1 MVESGL
7 GLPNTILQYLRQLNG
22 VSMRVDLRFS
32 CQNIKCRVKGSNATL
47 ISLSPIKQDDT
58 SAEISNTKILCHIS
72 KKIMSQL
79 TKDYMVYNS
88 LDLASLLYV
97 WTMEQTVDVYNKT

>member
-47 ISLSPIKQDDT
+47 ISLSLLLNRMIHQQKFLILKY
-58 SAEISNTKILCHIS
+58 SAT
-72 KKIMSQL
+72 
-79 TKDYMVYNS
+79 
-88 LDLASLLYV
+88 
-97 WTMEQTVDVYNKT
+97 

>member
-32 CQNIKCRVKGSNATL
+32 CQNIKASSATL
-47 ISLSPIKQDDT
+47 ISLLL
-58 SAEISNTKILCHIS
+58 NTRYIHQQKFLIPNC
-72 KKIMSQL
+72 
-79 TKDYMVYNS
+79 
-88 LDLASLLYV
+88 YV
-97 WTMEQTVDVYNKT
+97 RKNYVIAN